1 MAAKTRSVV
10 RDAHPEVLAHAAS
23 ALVPVST
30 AIERKA
36 GELHAK
42 VTGLDWKGAAR
53 DGAVTLADWEKTQMT
68 RVADAVEELGE
79 AFKSG
84 GSRMAPMVENLN
96 TSATNLENDQ
106 FSVSE
111 DWTVRDLRD
120 HASEEKRN
128 EGDSTALSEIAE
140 ARRIRG
146 EEATNETIRLQR
158 LAQELHTA
166 DVDTK
171 RAISEAEELIR
182 TLAPVTAGLS
192 VRQSE
197 LDLKALKD
205 GKLSPV
211 ARERLRQAT
220 SLSPEQLEALR
231 GGQATEIPQGQY
243 NYLSSIMT
251 ELKTANMDELLK
263 VHNAAPGLL
272 GDAFRI
278 MSSPNVHTKAGST
291 GGLDRLPDSVVSL
304 LRENPIK
311 RTTAGMSTGYPY
323 SFAGVPRLDDF
334 KALNTILSDRTD
346 RGLQLGT
353 DVDRGMLKQASEIAG
368 ALPDDEDKLFGLY
381 DENQRVEDVRKL
393 ASSMLTNS
401 SHDRQAVTDFLT
413 GERMGVTVAEGHRY
427 AADAHVLNILSE
439 RWSVDGVK
447 LGAEGDLSG
456 GRDLFDWIG
465 AAAPSEG
472 YEGQLG
478 GRAANALARIL
489 IDHENE
495 LDSLVVERDSTG
507 NNKYETF
514 GDRNALLSQVLAKNL
529 APYFGNFAGAPD
541 GVLVNHTAGPLED
554 TVEFSK
560 LIGVLSTDPGAGRVA
575 LSAAV
580 QWENFLAHE
589 YGSDPENSE
598 LATAAAK
605 IHRSMD
611 DGLTNALSTLADND
625 HWERLREYNEK
636 SFLIDS
642 AGGLLA
648 AGGLKIPGL
657 SEVAGMAVP
666 LVKMDEV
673 ALPTADPQDNESA
686 WKTELENLGTGLD
699 KMTAGHDRVV
709 HVTSGYLEDRP
720 DLWGKVWTARDGAQ
734 ITFVKP
740 GGSLDLEVVQ
750 ANGREF
756 TRFSKEI
763 GAESI
768 RFEYNDHFGESLEDP
783 TINDSDQSMEV
794 VDRAPR

>member
-1 MAAKTRSVV
+1 MAAKTRSIV

-23 ALVPVST
+23 ALVPVSA

-53 DGAVTLADWEKTQMT
+53 DGAVTRADWEKTQMT

-79 AFKSG
+79 AFTSG
-84 GSRMAPMVENLN
+84 SSRMAPMVANLN
-96 TSATNLENDQ
+96 TSASNLENDL
-106 FSVSE
+106 FSVE
-111 DWTVRDLRD
+111 DDWTVRDLRD
-120 HASEEKRN
+120 YASEERRN

-182 TLAPVTAGLS
+182 TLTPVTAGLS
-192 VRQSE
+192 IRQSE
-197 LDLKALKD
+197 IDLQALKD
-205 GKLSPV
+205 GRLSP
-211 ARERLRQAT
+211 AGRERLRRAT
-220 SLSPEQLEALR
+220 SLSPGQLEALR
-231 GGQATEIPQGQY
+231 EGQVTEISQGQY
-243 NYLSSIMT
+243 NYLSNIMT
-251 ELKTANMDELLK
+251 ELETANMDDLLR

-272 GDAFRI
+272 GDALRI
-278 MSSPNVHTKAGST
+278 MSTPNVHTKAGST

-304 LRENPIK
+304 LRENPIEY
-311 RTTAGMSTGYPY
+311 TTAGTSTGYPF

-346 RGLQLGT
+346 RALQLGT
-353 DVDRGMLKQASEIAG
+353 DVDRGVLKQASEIVG
-368 ALPDDEDKLFGLY
+368 ALPDGDNNLFGLY
-381 DENQRVEDVRKL
+381 DENQSAEDVRKL

-413 GERMGVTVAEGHRY
+413 GERMDVTVAEGHRY
-427 AADAHVLNILSE
+427 DADAHVLNILTE
-439 RWSVDGVK
+439 RWSAD
-447 LGAEGDLSG
+447 GAELRGDGDLSG

-478 GRAANALARIL
+478 GRAADALARIL
-489 IDHENE
+489 IEHEND
-495 LDSLVVERDSTG
+495 LDSLVVDQDATG
-507 NNKYETF
+507 NNRYETV

-541 GVLVNHTAGPLED
+541 EVLVNHTAEPLED
-554 TVEFSK
+554 TIEFSK

-605 IHRSMD
+605 MHKSMD

-625 HWERLREYNEK
+625 QWERLREYNEK

-648 AGGLKIPGL
+648 SGGLKVPGL

-673 ALPTADPQDNESA
+673 ALPTADPGADEAA
-686 WKTELENLGTGLD
+686 WRTELKDLGTSLD
-699 KMTAGHDRVV
+699 KLTAGPDRVV
-709 HVTSGYLEDRP
+709 QVTAGFLEDRP
-720 DLWGKVWTARDGAQ
+720 DLWGKPWRTDSGSVY
-734 ITFVKP
+734 FVKSD
-740 GGSLDLEVVQ
+740 GTLDIAVVQ
-750 ANGREF
+750 EHKEEF
-756 TRFSKEI
+756 RAFATGI
-763 GAESI
+763 GAERI
-768 RFEYNDHFGESLEDP
+768 RFDYNEHYRESIEDP
-783 TINDSDQSMEV
+783 TIDDVGAENSKV
-794 VDRAPR
+794 ADRAPN

>member
-1 MAAKTRSVV
+1 MVAKTRSVV
-10 RDAHPEVLAHAAS
+10 RDAHPEILAHAAS
-23 ALVPVST
+23 ALVPVSS
-30 AIERKA
+30 AIEGKA
-36 GELHAK
+36 EELHAK

-53 DGAVTLADWEKTQMT
+53 DGALTRADREKTQMT
-68 RVADAVEELGE
+68 RAADAVDQLGE
-79 AFKSG
+79 ALKSG
-84 GSRMAPMVENLN
+84 GSRMAPMVASLN

-111 DWTVRDLRD
+111 EWTVRDLRD
-120 HASEEKRN
+120 YASEEKRN
-128 EGDSTALSEIAE
+128 EGDPTALSAIAE

-158 LAQELHTA
+158 LAQELHAA
-166 DVDTK
+166 DLDTK

-182 TLAPVTAGLS
+182 TLTPITAGFS

-197 LDLKALKD
+197 IDLKALRD
-205 GKLSPV
+205 GKLSPA
-211 ARERLRQAT
+211 ARDRLRQAT
-220 SLSPEQLEALR
+220 SLSPEQLEALSD
-231 GGQATEIPQGQY
+231 GQATVIPQGQY
-243 NYLSSIMT
+243 DYLSSIMN
-251 ELKTANMDELLK
+251 ELKTANMDELLSIN
-263 VHNAAPGLL
+263 NAAPGLL

-278 MSSPNVHTKAGST
+278 MSNPNLHTNAGST

-304 LRENPIK
+304 LRDNPIEY
-311 RTTAGMSTGYPY
+311 TTAGMSTGFPY

-334 KALNTILSDRTD
+334 KILNTILSDRTD

-353 DVDRGMLKQASEIAG
+353 DVDRGMLKQASEIVG
-368 ALPDDEDKLFGLY
+368 ALPDDEDKLFGMR

-413 GERMGVTVAEGHRY
+413 GERMAVTVAEGHRY
-427 AADAHVLNILSE
+427 DADAHVLNILSE
-439 RWSVDGVK
+439 RWSIDGAK
-447 LGAEGDLSG
+447 IGEEGDLSG

-465 AAAPSEG
+465 AAAPADG
-472 YEGQLG
+472 FEGQLG
-478 GRAANALARIL
+478 GKAANALARAI

-495 LDSLVVERDSTG
+495 LDSLVVERDSAG

-541 GVLVNHTAGPLED
+541 EVLTNHSAGQLED

-589 YGSDPENSE
+589 YGSDPDNAE

-605 IHRSMD
+605 MHKSMD
-611 DGLTNALSTLADND
+611 EGLTIALTTLADND
-625 HWERLREYNEK
+625 QWERVREYNEK

-648 AGGLKIPGL
+648 AGGLKVPGL
-657 SEVAGMAVP
+657 SEVAGLAVP

-673 ALPTADPQDNESA
+673 ALPTADPQDNEAA
-686 WKTELENLGTGLD
+686 WKTELGNMGTSLD
-699 KMTAGHDRVV
+699 KLTAGQDRVV
-709 HVTSGYLEDRP
+709 HVTSGYVEDRP
-720 DLWGKVWTARDGAQ
+720 DLWGKAWTARDGAQ
-734 ITFVKP
+734 ITFVRP
-740 GGSLDLEVVQ
+740 DGSLDLEIVQ

-756 TRFSKEI
+756 TRFSKDI